1 MRILHVVTRS
11 EFGGAQSI
19 VRNLAE
25 FQSARGDTVA
35 VAAGNEGGWEAFAG
49 MDRRIDSI
57 PVPDLV
63 RAIRPAAEVRALAS
77 LASLYRR
84 WNPDIVH
91 LHTSKAGALGRC
103 ASGGLPRRHIVYT
116 MHGYDQIRTEN
127 RKMLPIDRLLASR
140 CGAVVAVS
148 AVDAVAMRADG
159 YRVELIPNG
168 VPAPRSLLPEA
179 EDQAVSASA
188 RAALRRLRED
198 RLPIVIVVARDA
210 RPKRIDLARDLAFRL
225 RGKAHIA
232 WIGGDGAPGDPPS
245 FHALGTVPDAASLFP
260 LADIFL
266 LPSDHEG
273 MPLSLLE
280 AMAAGLP
287 VIASLTGGI
296 PEALNPDGEGQA
308 SAGFVLPNEASV
320 MAAALEHLV
329 SDSLLRAAMGAAARS
344 LWKTRYSSDIMN
356 EAYYKLYHRL
366 LARQDEPR

>member
-19 VRNLAE
+19 VRSLAE
-25 FQSARGDTVA
+25 SRSAHGDTVA
-35 VAAGNEGGWEAFAG
+35 VAAGNEGSWEAFAG
-49 MDRRIDSI
+49 MDRRIECI

-63 RAIRPAAEVRALAS
+63 RAIKPVADFRAIAS

-103 ASGGLPRRHIVYT
+103 ASGGLPRRNIVYT

-148 AVDAVAMRADG
+148 AVDAEAMRADG

-168 VPAPRSLLPEA
+168 VPASRSLPPEA
-179 EDQAVSASA
+179 DEEAVSAA
-188 RAALRRLRED
+188 PRAAIHRLRAD

-210 RPKRIDLARDLAFRL
+210 RPKRIDLARDMAIRLA
-225 RGKAHIA
+225 GKAHIV
-232 WIGGDGAPGDPPS
+232 WIGGGSAPGDPTS

-266 LPSDHEG
+266 LTSDHEG

-287 VIASLTGGI
+287 VIASRTGGI
-296 PEALNPDGEGQA
+296 PEALNPDGDGRA
-308 SAGFVLPNEASV
+308 SAGFVLPNEGSV
-320 MAAALEHLV
+320 MAAALERLV
-329 SDSLLRAAMGAAARS
+329 SDTRLREAMGAAARS
-344 LWKTRYSSDIMN
+344 LWKTRYSSDIMT
-356 EAYYKLYHRL
+356 EAYCKLYHRL
-366 LARQDEPR
+366 LSEQDEPR